1 MSLKKRKYTKET
13 KGDKGNME
21 YGHTHC
27 VLLRLCKITIDYPY
41 MKKIRTLFFNKS
53 YDFIFASKYLKTPK
67 AVIFSKLPNLSFYSI
82 ILCGIFGEVRMFQ
95 YNRKGDD

>member
-1 MSLKKRKYTKET
+1 MK
-13 KGDKGNME
+13 

-53 YDFIFASKYLKTPK
+53 YDFIFAPKSLKTQ
-67 AVIFSKLPNLSFYSI
+67 S
-82 ILCGIFGEVRMFQ
+82 
-95 YNRKGDD
+95 YNIQQAAKFKFL